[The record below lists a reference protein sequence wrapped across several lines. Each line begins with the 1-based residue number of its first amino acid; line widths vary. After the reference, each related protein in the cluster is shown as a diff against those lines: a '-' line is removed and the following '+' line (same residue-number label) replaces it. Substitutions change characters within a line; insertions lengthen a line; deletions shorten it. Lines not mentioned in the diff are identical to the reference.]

1 MPFCITLLSYNVP
14 WIHEVTLGIAY
25 AILCATTILSNCI
38 LMFTLYKTKQLKTI
52 SNKFVFAMSISD
64 LLLGLTILPVL
75 TINSIKKN
83 IFKNCLQE
91 HAVSYALL
99 LLSYFTVSISFCIA
113 IDRYI
118 RVMKGNRYN
127 LYMNSVRMQIMII
140 ASIVAANINAVLST
154 VHPSFAQQLI
164 SVSFGLLLICFGS
177 FIYTILLRKLRNHS
191 RQLVTSNFNQH
202 RSLPVASLDNRGRTA
217 DVSSTNQALPYRV
230 HVDKNIQQ
238 LSAVKTIQCLLV
250 SVAIFCSPYHI
261 MSCWWTYHR
270 YQLKTDPGVYVN
282 ISFAWSAFLA
292 LLFPSW
298 NSWILICGNRQ
309 SRRFVFSLFR
319 RNRIESSNGT

>member
-1 MPFCITLLSYNVP
+1 MTLM
-14 WIHEVTLGIAY
+14 IAY
-25 AILCATTILSNCI
+25 AILCAATILSNCI

-75 TINSIKKN
+75 AIQNIKKN
-83 IFKNCLQE
+83 LFNNCLQE

-99 LLSYFTVSISFCIA
+99 LLTYFTVSISFCIA
-113 IDRYI
+113 INRYF

-127 LYMNSVRMQIMII
+127 LYMNSFRMQIMII
-140 ASIVAANINAVLST
+140 ASIVAANIHAVLSI

-164 SVSFGLLLICFGS
+164 SVCFGLLLMCSVSI
-177 FIYTILLRKLRNHS
+177 IYTVLLRKLRNHS
-191 RQLVTSNFNQH
+191 RQLVASRFNEH
-202 RSLPVASLDNRGRTA
+202 RSLQVACLNNRRRTA
-217 DVSSTNQALPYRV
+217 EESSAKQALPYRV
-230 HVDKNIQQ
+230 YVDSNIEQ
-238 LSAVKTIQCLLV
+238 LSAVKTIQCLMV
-250 SVAIFCSPYHI
+250 SVVVFFAPYHI

-270 YQLKTDPGVYVN
+270 YQFKTDPGIYVN
-282 ISFAWSAFLA
+282 VSFAWSAFLA
-292 LLFPSW
+292 LLFTSW

-319 RNRIESSNGT
+319 RSCIESSN